1 MPPIRIT
8 TRLESETLTLPEL
21 KGLIGKV
28 VEIRVREAAVPAARK
43 PEVTL
48 EEVRAML
55 AKLPGSL
62 TADII
67 AERDER

>member
-28 VEIRVREAAVPAARK
+28 VEIRVREATDTARK

-48 EEVRAML
+48 EQVRAGL
-55 AKLPGSL
+55 ATIPGSL